1 MKKTDQDFLN
11 GMWDR
16 VAQKEAD
23 IRLYEAVEDTL
34 PNKSVGMGGFFRNA
48 VFGLGLR
55 ELLFGMNDC
64 LVVAMCIALM
74 IFFFGYRLVGLDGD
88 NVYVTAFLSAPSLYG
103 AFFGLGWL
111 KERQSNTY
119 GLQMSCKYTFFHV
132 LTARMLFAG
141 ATGLIFNLAYM
152 IVLIAKYPA
161 DVLRLMAISF
171 SSLMIFSLILVCF
184 IERGKSIR
192 NALIG
197 VGLWMAVNAFI
208 AWNFTTFY
216 QNLLKQVPLAL
227 LLIVGAAAMVFSLYE
242 LAKMTSLSFRKG
254 YTNA

>member
-1 MKKTDQDFLN
+1 MKKTDQEFLS

-16 VAQKEAD
+16 VEKKEAD

-34 PNKSVGMGGFFRNA
+34 PEKRTGISGFFRNA
-48 VFGLGLR
+48 LFGLGLR

-64 LVVAMCIALM
+64 LVVAMCISLM
-74 IFFFGYRLVGLDGD
+74 IFFFGYRMTALDAD
-88 NVYVTAFLSAPSLYG
+88 SVYATAFLSAPSLFG
-103 AFFGLGWL
+103 AFFWLGWL
-111 KERQSNTY
+111 KERQSRTY
-119 GLQMSCKYTFFHV
+119 GVQMSCKYTFFHV

-152 IVLIAKYPA
+152 IVLIMKCPA
-161 DVLRLMAISF
+161 DMLRLMAISF
-171 SSLMIFSLILVCF
+171 SSLMIFSLILVFF

-197 VGLWMAVNAFI
+197 AALWMVVNAFV
-208 AWNFTTFY
+208 AWNFSSFY
-216 QNLLKQVPLAL
+216 QSLLKQVPLAVL
-227 LLIVGAAAMVFSLYE
+227 LVVGAAAMVFSLYE
-242 LAKMTSLSFRKG
+242 LSKMTSLSFRKG